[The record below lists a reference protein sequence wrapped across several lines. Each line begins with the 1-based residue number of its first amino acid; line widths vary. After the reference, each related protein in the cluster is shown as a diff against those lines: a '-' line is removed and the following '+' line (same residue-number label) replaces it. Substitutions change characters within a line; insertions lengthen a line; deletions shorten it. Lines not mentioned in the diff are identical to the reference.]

1 MILLKNKAPEKSD
14 AISICQQQQLLLPQE
29 SFEHKSQII
38 IMAPI
43 IIHMP
48 LSPKIELEQQPEFC
62 LHISHIFFTPN
73 DIIDSHIHCC
83 LSIRNHYCLG
93 TIKE

>member
-1 MILLKNKAPEKSD
+1 MHLKNKASEKSD
-14 AISICQQQQLLLPQE
+14 AISIYQQQQLLLPHE

-38 IMAPI
+38 TIAPM
-43 IIHMP
+43 IIHIL
-48 LSPKIELEQQPEFC
+48 LSPKNELEQQPLFC
-62 LHISHIFFTPN
+62 LHISHILFTPN

-83 LSIRNHYCLG
+83 LSIHSRYCLG